1 IRAIRDWTEIERPL
15 DRRPLAGFGGV
26 SEYGITVRWDKNF
39 LTLVHLTLA
48 RRRRF
53 AILGGVRFGGTLNA
67 EQALD
72 AGFDHVA
79 VAAGAGRPT
88 IIPLKNNILRG
99 VRKASDFLMALQLTG
114 AFKEEALANLQAE
127 LPAVV
132 IGGGLTAID
141 TATELLAYYPLQ
153 AEKTLTRYEG
163 LCRDHGEDAVRAP
176 FDSEEREILD
186 R

>member
-1 IRAIRDWTEIERPL
+1 GCGVAGIDGLKIEELPADWTGQDGRGIRAIRDWAEIERPL
-15 DRRPLAGFGGV
+15 DARPLAGFGGV

-79 VAAGAGRPT
+79 VAAGAR
-88 IIPLKNNILRG
+88 
-99 VRKASDFLMALQLTG
+99 
-114 AFKEEALANLQAE
+114 
-127 LPAVV
+127 
-132 IGGGLTAID
+132 
-141 TATELLAYYPLQ
+141 
-153 AEKTLTRYEG
+153 
-163 LCRDHGEDAVRAP
+163 RAP
-176 FDSEEREILD
+176 LLPPQDHNPPR
-186 R
+186 RPPA